1 MAIPS
6 YLRNKSVGFVGT
18 GNMGQSIIRA
28 LVNTNKVSP
37 SNIVATNRTPGKLQK
52 LVDQLGIRAVAN
64 IEEILDQC
72 EVIVLGMKPQDFY
85 GAIEPLASSF
95 GPQHAVVSVLA
106 GIPIK
111 SLQKV
116 LPNVKTMIRAM
127 PNTAATINK
136 SVVGYCLAE
145 SAKGMEGLAEELLEP
160 LGYVVQVEEGE
171 EFEALT
177 VSCSSGI
184 GFVYELMI
192 YWQEWLEEHGF
203 EPETARAMTVKTFMG
218 ASLLADQ
225 SESVSLQELQNKVV
239 SKKGV
244 TAAGLDSMG
253 ELEVER
259 AIRYSFEKAVLRD
272 REIGQ
277 TSV

>member
-1 MAIPS
+1 MTEQ
-6 YLRNKSVGFVGT
+6 YLKSKKVGFVGT
-18 GNMGQSIIRA
+18 GNMGQAIIRA
-28 LVNTNKVSP
+28 LINSGKVP
-37 SNIVATNRTPGKLQK
+37 ASNIFATNRTPGKLQK
-52 LVDQLGIRAVAN
+52 LVDQLGVN
-64 IEEILDQC
+64 PVNSIEELLDRSDIVILG
-72 EVIVLGMKPQDFY
+72 IKPQDFY
-85 GAIEPLASSF
+85 AAIEPIASSF
-95 GPQHAVVSVLA
+95 GPQHIVVSLLA
-106 GIPIK
+106 GVSIK

-116 LPNVKTMIRAM
+116 MRNVKILIRAM

-145 SAKGMEGLAEELLEP
+145 SAKGMDGLAEDLLSP
-160 LGYVVQVEEGE
+160 LGFVVQVEEGE

-184 GFVYELMI
+184 GFVFELMI

-203 EPETARAMTVKTFMG
+203 DAETARAMTVKTFLG

-225 SESVSLQELQNKVV
+225 AEGTSLQDLQNRVV

-272 REIGQ
+272 RELGQ